1 MDVSN
6 QTINK
11 DKSIMSKE
19 VTMLFQL
26 RAWTLCVSTS
36 QVIQF
41 IYFLILVGYEFTHK
55 PDLFNTTTL
64 GRAAAQ
70 QMANGTKSTLTG
82 PLASMKVTDACQ
94 TVAKNINP
102 TQHWT
107 STYKNVVT
115 ETTEKGRIVSRRPTW
130 SINRQAYTSSRG
142 LYLTEFGDSYGK
154 TGDNPRDILPAGAT
168 KQAHKNNELSIGT
181 S

>member
-1 MDVSN
+1 
-6 QTINK
+6 
-11 DKSIMSKE
+11 
-19 VTMLFQL
+19 
-26 RAWTLCVSTS
+26 
-36 QVIQF
+36 
-41 IYFLILVGYEFTHK
+41 
-55 PDLFNTTTL
+55 
-64 GRAAAQ
+64 
-70 QMANGTKSTLTG
+70 
-82 PLASMKVTDACQ
+82 MKVTDECP

-107 STYKNVVT
+107 STYKNIVET
-115 ETTEKGRIVSRRPTW
+115 TTEKGRIVSKRPTW

-154 TGDNPRDILPAGAT
+154 TGDNPRDILPAGAV